1 MLGEAAALGAAAC
14 WAVGSHLFGRIG
26 KGGAV
31 PAGAM
36 NLGKCATATLL
47 FGVAGLAV
55 RGHLLPS
62 APTGELG
69 WLAASGF
76 VGLALGDSAYFG
88 AIVTI
93 GVRRALLLLST
104 APVFAAVGGVLL
116 LRERLGAV
124 DALGIAAVLVG
135 VALVVT
141 EGTAESTAAA
151 EGKTRRGLALGLFA
165 GLAQAA
171 GSLMSRHGMRHGLGA
186 LDASLVRIAAGF
198 SGLVVVAA
206 LLGTLRPWLRVLL
219 GQGPVLPGVP
229 VRRGLATLGA
239 VAGSATVG
247 TFVGIGL
254 AQYAIAHASSTAVA
268 TTLLATSP
276 LFALPIGRWVAAE
289 RLTARAV
296 GGTVVAVAG
305 LWLLTGS

>member
-26 KGGAV
+26 RSGAV

-47 FGVAGLAV
+47 FGAAGLAV
-55 RGHLLPS
+55 RGHLLPGAS
-62 APTGELG
+62 RAELG

-104 APVFAAVGGVLL
+104 APVFAALGGAVLL
-116 LRERLGAV
+116 GERIGAL
-124 DALGIAAVLVG
+124 DALGIAAVLAG

-141 EGTAESTAAA
+141 EGSTQAAA
-151 EGKTRRGLALGLFA
+151 APAGSSRRGLAYGLCA
-165 GLAQAA
+165 GVAQAA
-171 GSLMSRHGMRHGLGA
+171 GSLMSRHAMRGGLGA
-186 LDASLVRIAAGF
+186 LDASLVRIGAGL
-198 SGLVVVAA
+198 SGLVLVAA
-206 LLGTLRPWLRVLL
+206 LLGTLRPWLRALL
-219 GQGPVLPGVP
+219 GQGPVVPGAP
-229 VRRGLATLGA
+229 APRGLATLGA

-276 LFALPIGRWVAAE
+276 LFALPLGRWLAAE

-305 LWLLTGS
+305 LWLLTR